1 MDYSFREQT
10 NYRGRLAPS
19 PTGLLH
25 IGHARTF
32 WIAAQRAAERRGT
45 LILRNED
52 LDPQRCRAEFVDAM
66 IEDLPWLGISWREG
80 PDCGG
85 PYAPYTQS
93 ERREFYL
100 QAWKRLRD
108 IGAIYPCSC
117 SRKDVALA
125 AGAPNDGDDEP
136 IYSGRCRPSG
146 SLPGAARLRH
156 RGTAEA
162 AAATRAVQTAS
173 PDEPAGLNW
182 RFRVPD
188 GEEICF
194 DDLHL
199 GSQRIEAGR
208 DFGDFI
214 VWRRDDVPAYQLA
227 VVVDDAAMGITE
239 VVRGA
244 DLLKSTARQILLDR
258 VLGLPIPDFYHCD
271 LVRDPAGVRLAK
283 RHDSLSIR
291 RLREMGWSAEQVRE
305 ADVSPILRSG
315 H

>member
-1 MDYSFREQT
+1 
-10 NYRGRLAPS
+10 
-19 PTGLLH
+19 
-25 IGHARTF
+25 
-32 WIAAQRAAERRGT
+32 

-66 IEDLPWLGISWREG
+66 IEDLHWLGISWQEG

-85 PYAPYTQS
+85 RYAPYTQS
-93 ERREFYL
+93 ERRDFYL
-100 QAWKRLRD
+100 QAWKRLRE
-108 IGAIYPCSC
+108 IGAIYPCTC
-117 SRKDVALA
+117 SRKDAALS
-125 AGAPNDGDDEP
+125 AGAPNDGDGEP

-146 SLPGAARLRH
+146 SVVGAAGLRR

-162 AAATRAVQTAS
+162 AVATWSV
-173 PDEPAGLNW
+173 PAGVNW

-199 GSQRIEAGR
+199 GAQRMLAGR

-214 VWRRDDVPAYQLA
+214 VWRRDDIPAYQLA
-227 VVVDDAAMGITE
+227 VVVDDAAMRIAE

-244 DLLKSTARQILLDR
+244 DLLKSTARQILLYR
-258 VLGLPIPDFYHCD
+258 ALGLVAPTFYHCD
-271 LVRDPAGVRLAK
+271 LVRDDMGVRLAK

-291 RLREMGWSAEQVRE
+291 KLREMGWTAERVRE
-305 ADVSPILRSG
+305 ADSPQILRSG
-315 H
+315 VTQ